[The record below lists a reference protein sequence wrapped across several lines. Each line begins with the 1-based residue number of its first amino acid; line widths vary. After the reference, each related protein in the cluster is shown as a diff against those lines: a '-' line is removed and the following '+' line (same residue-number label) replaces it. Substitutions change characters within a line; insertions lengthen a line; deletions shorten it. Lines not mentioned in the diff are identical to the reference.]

1 MRCSV
6 CLTSGAR
13 AKHGTCTAGSVVRG
27 SLARDYLQALP
38 PLSLSLSH
46 HPCPSPLRAPT
57 PQHASHMHAPRPGSA
72 PRDLTERLPS
82 GARSQFRT
90 QVPDVWATHR
100 EDAEGAVLLGCEC
113 CPVRQGAPRR
123 HDQADVGC
131 HPDTRREV
139 LQRCYRGATE
149 GLQSVGLAGG
159 RVPIRPPRRDDRV
172 HHHLGGGAASGAEEW
187 IVRLGA
193 VSNDGR
199 RRGAARAPTAAGSS
213 SGRAARPRPQGE
225 TTTSPAGRAARG
237 LQGGGCPGPTS
248 PRARTGRSRMRSC
261 RAAARQSS
269 SPVGCGGCGGCGWR
283 GGCGGSIVDR
293 CVAGWLQAMQG
304 HAVAS
309 RSARG

>member
-6 CLTSGAR
+6 CLSSGAR

-27 SLARDYLQALP
+27 SLARDYLQTLP

-72 PRDLTERLPS
+72 PRDLTQRLPS

-131 HPDTRREV
+131 HPDARRGEH
-139 LQRCYRGATE
+139 LPSTDILLSTYARTQRCYRGATE
-149 GLQSVGLAGG
+149 VLQRACSLWAWRAGACLFGRLA
-159 RVPIRPPRRDDRV
+159 VMIESTITSEVELRPERK
-172 HHHLGGGAASGAEEW
+172 SG
-187 IVRLGA
+187 
-193 VSNDGR
+193 
-199 RRGAARAPTAAGSS
+199 
-213 SGRAARPRPQGE
+213 
-225 TTTSPAGRAARG
+225 
-237 LQGGGCPGPTS
+237 
-248 PRARTGRSRMRSC
+248 
-261 RAAARQSS
+261 
-269 SPVGCGGCGGCGWR
+269 
-283 GGCGGSIVDR
+283 
-293 CVAGWLQAMQG
+293 
-304 HAVAS
+304 
-309 RSARG
+309 